1 MNNTRRLT
9 RLLALMLTTA
19 IAASVAAPRAQ
30 ACSASPCLNGRFIPE
45 ADTLPSNLPAFYWVP
60 PMLGSGTLRDAT
72 RVTLRELKTDRLIE
86 LSARALGGHFLLAPR
101 TPLEPLAEYR
111 LTDSTA
117 EPCSPFRS
125 EPTGTPARTF
135 RATAAQP
142 LPRSLGTLIAV
153 PRGIGL
159 LALSASASCDVC
171 VEAERVTVTLD
182 PAPEAEPWLAALHFS
197 TWVDGRE
204 WTADKDGRP
213 STYDAGS
220 WFGRGRDVLYR
231 ECRSWRQTW
240 TSGLSTGEHSV
251 VMKATL
257 PGTDVALE
265 TAPVTVRFACAFATT
280 DDSFPCHS
288 DGGVPDP
295 WLAEASAPLPVP
307 LPNAGCSTIP
317 RGAGAFGWLCLGGA
331 VISFATARRRRPAA

>member
-1 MNNTRRLT
+1 M
-9 RLLALMLTTA
+9 
-19 IAASVAAPRAQ
+19 
-30 ACSASPCLNGRFIPE
+30 
-45 ADTLPSNLPAFYWVP
+45 
-60 PMLGSGTLRDAT
+60 
-72 RVTLRELKTDRLIE
+72 
-86 LSARALGGHFLLAPR
+86 RALP
-101 TPLEPLAEYR
+101 
-111 LTDSTA
+111 DSTA
-117 EPCSPFRS
+117 EPCYPSRP
-125 EPTGTPARTF
+125 EPLGTPARTF

-153 PRGIGL
+153 SRGTGL
-159 LALSASASCDVC
+159 LALAHSVSCDTC

-197 TWVDGRE
+197 TWIDGRQ
-204 WTADKDGRP
+204 WTPYKDSRP

-231 ECRSWRQTW
+231 VCRSWLEPRTR
-240 TSGLSTGEHSV
+240 GLSTGEHSV

-295 WLAEASAPLPVP
+295 WLAETSVPLPVP
-307 LPNAGCSTIP
+307 LPPAGCSTIP
-317 RGAGAFGWLCLGGA
+317 SGAGAFGWLCLGGA
-331 VISFATARRRRPAA
+331 VIAFAAARRRRPAAQ